1 MFRKEW
7 LRRNATRWL
16 VIFRHF
22 LVLHPYMASTSS
34 TSLSPPETNASPSPA
49 SSSSPPP
56 AIVFIVPY
64 RGRPQQKLFFTT
76 YMSRVLANATFSYE
90 IYFSHQCDARVFNR
104 GATKNIG
111 FLAVKAKYP
120 DHYRDMT
127 FVFNDLDTVPYA
139 NILHYATEPGVVKHF
154 YGFTYALGGIVALR
168 GADFEAING
177 FPCFW
182 GWGMEDNVLQ
192 NRCEKHGLRIDRSQ
206 FYPLGSPHIL
216 HLFDGVS
223 RIINQKDPWRATHD
237 DGVDGLRTLHKMQY
251 TVDTTSHNAADNE
264 HVDKMV
270 GKEENRMFFVVNIA
284 TFMTRTRFE
293 NDRYYSY
300 DLREPPRKILH
311 PDRIRSSPGGGQA
324 ASAPITDDWSHIPY
338 YPTAEQ
344 KKQWVSQYGAGQAE
358 KLVEYNYQ
366 HSVDPTRPVVGATL
380 SHPPAPAPSS
390 SSSRRPFST
399 PSDIQRYNESM
410 RNAGSA
416 HRIIPPGINKFSPS
430 YAKILAVKP
439 RATASAHIRLGGVR

>member
-1 MFRKEW
+1 
-7 LRRNATRWL
+7 
-16 VIFRHF
+16 
-22 LVLHPYMASTSS
+22 MASTSS
-34 TSLSPPETNASPSPA
+34 PSSDITAAAPA
-49 SSSSPPP
+49 TAPS
-56 AIVFIVPY
+56 IVFVVPY
-64 RGRPQQKLFFTT
+64 RGRPQQKLFFTA
-76 YMSRVLANATFSYE
+76 YMARVLANASFSYE

-120 DHYRDMT
+120 DQYRDIT

-154 YGFTYALGGIVALR
+154 YGFTYALGGMVAMR

-206 FYPLGSPHIL
+206 FYPLGSPQIL

-237 DGVDGLRTLHKMQY
+237 DGIDGLRTLHKMQY
-251 TVDTTSHNAADNE
+251 TVDTESHNAADNE
-264 HVDKMV
+264 HVAEMV
-270 GKEENRMFFVVNIA
+270 GAGEAFANRMFVINIA

-311 PDRIRSSPGGGQA
+311 PDRIRSPGNLA
-324 ASAPITDDWSHIPY
+324 NNNITDDWSHIPY

-344 KKQWVSQYGAGQAE
+344 KKQWVSQYGASQAE

-366 HSVDPTRPVVGATL
+366 HSVDPTRPVLGGATNV
-380 SHPPAPAPSS
+380 PPPTH
-390 SSSRRPFST
+390 RRPLSS
-399 PSDIQRYNESM
+399 PAEIQRYNESM
-410 RNAGSA
+410 RNTGSS
-416 HRIIPPGINKFSPS
+416 HRIIPPGLNKFSPS